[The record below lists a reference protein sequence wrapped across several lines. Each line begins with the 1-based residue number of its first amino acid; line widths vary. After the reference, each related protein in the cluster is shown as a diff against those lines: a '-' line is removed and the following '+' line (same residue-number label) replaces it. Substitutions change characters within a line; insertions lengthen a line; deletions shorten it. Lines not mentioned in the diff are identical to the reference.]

1 MSQALY
7 RIRVPVDRA
16 RVGYEIVVGEG
27 IAASLPSLLE
37 RCCPAHHY
45 AIITDSTVGEL
56 YATRLVRALN
66 AGGHR
71 ADVFVFPA
79 GEERK
84 TRSSWAA
91 LSDAMLEAGL
101 GRDAAVVALGGGV
114 VGDLAG
120 FVAAT
125 YMRGIPII
133 QVPTTLLAMID
144 ASVGGKAGVNTPAGK
159 NLIGAFWPPKIVVI
173 DPQLLETLPVTQ
185 LRSGLAEVVKHAAIA
200 DEAHFR
206 ELEELGERLLSGEP
220 EILAR
225 IIVRSVEIKAETVS
239 RDELESG
246 PRKALN
252 FGHTIA
258 HAVEALAGYQ
268 MLHGDAVAIGLVV
281 EARIGERLGVT
292 QAGATERI
300 RSVLS
305 TIGLP
310 TAVPP
315 DTAAQAVCDKL
326 KVDKKARAGRAEVTL
341 LRTIG
346 EVDDAGGR
354 WSHPVSDEIVREC
367 LNGRS

>member
-16 RVGYEIVVGEG
+16 QVGYEIVVGEG
-27 IAASLPSLLE
+27 IVASLPSLVA

-66 AGGHR
+66 ASGHR
-71 ADVFVFPA
+71 AEVFVFPA

-125 YMRGIPII
+125 YMRGIPIV

-144 ASVGGKAGVNTPAGK
+144 ASVGGKAGVNTPTGK
-159 NLIGAFWPPKIVVI
+159 NLIGAFWPPKVVVI
-173 DPQLLETLPVTQ
+173 DPQVLETLPMPQ
-185 LRSGLAEVVKHAAIA
+185 LRAGFAEVVKHAAIA

-206 ELEELGERLLSGEP
+206 ELEGFGEQLLAGESELLS
-220 EILAR
+220 R
-225 IIVRSVEIKAETVS
+225 IIVRSVEIKAETVA

-246 PRKALN
+246 PRKVLN

-258 HAVEALAGYQ
+258 HAIEALAGYQ
-268 MLHGDAVAIGLVV
+268 LLHGDAVAIGMVV
-281 EARIGERLGVT
+281 ESRIGERLGIT

-300 RSVLS
+300 RSLLAAL
-305 TIGLP
+305 GLP

-315 DTAAQAVCDKL
+315 NTSAQAICE
-326 KVDKKARAGRAEVTL
+326 KVRIDKKARAGRAEMTL
-341 LRTIG
+341 LRAIG
-346 EVDDAGGR
+346 AVDDAGGR
-354 WSHPVSDEIVREC
+354 WSHPVSDELVREC